1 MFCKHCGSQI
11 ADDAIF
17 CSKCGTRLV
26 DDVPPAPQVQQP
38 EVDVPQV
45 QAQISE
51 EPQAVAQEQTA
62 AAPVSDGQEVPA
74 KPFLEGMEWNVSEYP
89 DSNTTTKTED
99 IDFDWGMDSVEVPE
113 LRARTEQPVEPV
125 QVSVPKT
132 PEAETVSRVFD
143 RVVPEEEA
151 KASIPVKEALEAANK
166 VEEVGQFNTF
176 NRKNAEFQQLLDREH
191 DKLRGAGTIGDEQ
204 IRADEVAA
212 QRFEA
217 RKEEVNMDDFL
228 QQEGV
233 VKLYEP
239 QALETD
245 VLERIEALERE
256 KARKEAEEAARI
268 KALEEARAEALA
280 KKKAEEERINAEIE
294 ARAAAEAEMR
304 QAEEAEALRL
314 KEEEA
319 RRKAA
324 EDAARLEAI
333 AQRQAEEE
341 ARRQE
346 ELRLRAAEEARLKAE
361 AEAKAKAEEEARR
374 EAEAKAKAA
383 AEEEAR
389 LKAEAELKAAQ
400 EAARIRAQREAALA
414 AKEEAE
420 FKAAQARKQREEEIA
435 RLKREAD
442 EKQRARSEE
451 SAVVEDEVRKALE
464 QTAKMRQEEEDKI
477 KAALA
482 GIRGGRFSDTISS
495 TEKALPEEKP
505 PISDTIQ
512 GKREP
517 KAPAPPQE
525 LDLEPVETEIKP
537 EPTKEF
543 ATPEGTVF
551 AGRDEI
557 EEAHRHTRYNIEGM
571 AKAREDF
578 FADLPGGDPEAE
590 RKAEGQTK
598 DSTDSIVSPLTRTV
612 DKEAIASGLTSTKKL
627 TRESFDGLI
636 TEAPAEAPVETPAP
650 ETEDILQA
658 QGTADTDDL
667 LSQFVSVM
675 DTERIEQEAAPV
687 AEEMPSVQPVAEEMP
702 SVQPVTE
709 DVVRAPEETPIE
721 EIALV
726 TPVEETVPAEQ
737 PVPEIQPVAEQIPET
752 QPVAA
757 EPTIPTEPVAEPVYD
772 PALEALKAEKP
783 GLEDTMVM
791 PGIEHIDEF
800 SKSDIDNYGTADAD
814 ELMRLKEAAIR
825 QEAESQERTAAAAAE
840 IATTGVSTGEAYD
853 ILEQIEQD
861 AQKIQQETEQV
872 ERPEEEAPLTAKELK
887 KQERAKAKEA
897 KKQAREKKKEEKR
910 RKKEDAIG
918 DDETREIVE
927 ATENADGVVETEEDT
942 GKGGK
947 GRLVLMIILILL
959 CVIFALELVGIGI
972 KMFASTSA
980 AADFIDNIL
989 NKIIQMI
996 TGSSGGGTWIG

>member
-45 QAQISE
+45 QAQISA

-791 PGIEHIDEF
+791 PGIEHIDEL

>member
-45 QAQISE
+45 QAQISA

-361 AEAKAKAEEEARR
+361 AEAKAKEEEEARR

-791 PGIEHIDEF
+791 PGIEHIDEL